1 MHLKRNTLVIA
12 ALLVCVLVAGVS
24 VAEDMRTLR
33 PVGFVNDFANIISAN
48 TRAQLNGLLSM
59 VERQTTVEMTVVT
72 VKTTAPLNIEQY
84 AVGLFQKWGIGKKG
98 KDNGVL
104 ILVASGD
111 RKVRIEVGYGL
122 EGAVTDLKSK
132 MIINELMVPA
142 FKQGDYGAGIASA
155 VAALTGIIGREYGV
169 EFDLKSKAYTSQRHP
184 KKRSPLSS
192 LITLLFF
199 MLIFGVR
206 FGSVFF
212 LMSGGGG
219 YWSSGSRGS
228 FGGGFGGFGGGMS
241 GGGGA
246 SGGW

>member
-1 MHLKRNTLVIA
+1 MMVS
-12 ALLVCVLVAGVS
+12 GVS
-24 VAEDMRTLR
+24 GAEDMRTLR
-33 PVGFVNDFANIISAN
+33 PVGFVNDYANILSAN
-48 TRAQLNGLLSM
+48 TRAQLNGLLSA
-59 VERQTTVEMTVVT
+59 VERKTTVEMTVVT
-72 VKTTAPLNIEQY
+72 VKTTAPLSIEQY

-98 KDNGVL
+98 KDNG
-104 ILVASGD
+104 ILVLVATGD

-132 MIINELMVPA
+132 MIINELMLPA
-142 FKQGDYGAGIASA
+142 FKKGEYGAGIASA
-155 VAALTGIIGREYGV
+155 VAALTGIVGREYGV
-169 EFDLKSKAYTSQRHP
+169 EFDLKSRAYTTERHP

-228 FGGGFGGFGGGMS
+228 FGGGFGGFGGGSS